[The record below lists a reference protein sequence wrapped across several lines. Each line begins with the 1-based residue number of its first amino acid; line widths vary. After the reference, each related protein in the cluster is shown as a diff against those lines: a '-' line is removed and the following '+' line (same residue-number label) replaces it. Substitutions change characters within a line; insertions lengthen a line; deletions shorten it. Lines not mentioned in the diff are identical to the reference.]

1 MRILFL
7 LSIPVYLAA
16 QEADIGQK
24 LVEQN
29 DCSSCHAADRQLVG
43 PSYAAIAKRYTGQT
57 AAIARLTARIREGGS
72 GNWGDVA
79 MTAHPGLTDSQAKQ
93 MVAWIL
99 SSKSGGPAPAKAGP
113 GAKAY
118 TYKLKNGSLRQL
130 DFPVY
135 AEGKAPKVTKDIFKG
150 YALYNS
156 YCYRCH
162 GTDATGGELAPDL
175 RMSLNSGMKEQ
186 TFLSVAMAG
195 KTAKGMPSWAGFLSP
210 EDMTK
215 VYRYVKAR
223 SLDLAPAGRPPS
235 EQD

>member
-1 MRILFL
+1 VRPLIFVLGF
-7 LSIPVYLAA
+7 VAA
-16 QEADIGQK
+16 LMAQTAEPGEK
-24 LVEQN
+24 LVTDN
-29 DCSSCHAADRQLVG
+29 DCSSCHAANRQVVG
-43 PSYAAIAKRYTGQT
+43 PSYTAIAKRYSGQAV
-57 AAIARLTARIREGGS
+57 AASKLAARIREGGS
-72 GNWGDVA
+72 GNWGDVG
-79 MTAHPGLTDSQAKQ
+79 MTPHPKLTDAQARQ
-93 MVAWIL
+93 MVSWIL
-99 SSKSGGPAPAKAGP
+99 TMKERAPEPAKGGAGV
-113 GAKAY
+113 Y
-118 TYKLKNGSLRQL
+118 TYKLKNGTTRQL

-175 RMSLNSGMKEQ
+175 RTSLNSGMKQ
-186 TFLSVAMAG
+186 QAFLSVAMAG
-195 KTAKGMPSWAGFLSP
+195 RVAKGMPSWAGFLSQ
-210 EDMTK
+210 EDMVK